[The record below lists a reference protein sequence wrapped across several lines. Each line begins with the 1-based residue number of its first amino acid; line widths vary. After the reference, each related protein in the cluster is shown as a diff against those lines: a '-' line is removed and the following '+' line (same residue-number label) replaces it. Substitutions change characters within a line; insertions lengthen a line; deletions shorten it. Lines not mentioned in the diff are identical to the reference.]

1 MIPAI
6 RVKLLYSQYI
16 QICIIT
22 WVAESIIWRHF
33 DMKSKTALMLNI
45 SQLAIFLL
53 FLFLTLGNEIIDVPH
68 YLFNDVP
75 TLYSQRFG
83 EIIIELLIFCIVMAF
98 QIVLLKKLYKRIR
111 ILEGFISICANCKK
125 IRNKEDQWE
134 QMEKYI
140 TEHSLA
146 QFSHG
151 ICPDCARQL
160 YPDLYNDKV

>member
-1 MIPAI
+1 
-6 RVKLLYSQYI
+6 
-16 QICIIT
+16 
-22 WVAESIIWRHF
+22 
-33 DMKSKTALMLNI
+33 MKSKILRMLCI
-45 SQLAIFLL
+45 SQLGIFLL
-53 FLFLTLGNEIIDVPH
+53 FLCLTLGNEIIDIPH
-68 YLFNDVP
+68 YVFNDAP

-83 EIIIELLIFCIVMAF
+83 EIIIELSIFFAVMAI

-111 ILEGFISICANCKK
+111 LLEGFIPICTNCKK
-125 IRNKEDQWE
+125 IRNIEDQWE

-146 QFSHG
+146 QFSHS